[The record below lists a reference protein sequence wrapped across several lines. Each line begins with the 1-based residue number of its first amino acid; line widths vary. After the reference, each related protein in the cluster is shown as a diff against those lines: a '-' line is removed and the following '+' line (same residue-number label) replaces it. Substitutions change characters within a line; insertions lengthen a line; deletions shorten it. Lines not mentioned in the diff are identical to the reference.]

1 MKLNKGHEKVDISD
15 LWNDEQAILQCRRKA
30 AGLVADLV
38 WSAAPNGQRGRS
50 TTFTDAAIQ
59 TWRTLKALFGLP
71 LLQTTGLVASPL
83 ELAGLDW
90 SVRDFSTLC
99 RRQKGLAVAIPYRQS
114 SGTPHFLIERSGI
127 KTEG

>member
-1 MKLNKGHEKVDISD
+1 M
-15 LWNDEQAILQCRRKA
+15 
-30 AGLVADLV
+30 
-38 WSAAPNGQRGRS
+38 
-50 TTFTDAAIQ
+50 IQ

-83 ELAGLDW
+83 KLAGLDW

-99 RRQKGLAVAIPYRQS
+99 RRQKGLAVAIPYRDS
-114 SGTPHFLIERSGI
+114 SGTLHFLIEGSGI